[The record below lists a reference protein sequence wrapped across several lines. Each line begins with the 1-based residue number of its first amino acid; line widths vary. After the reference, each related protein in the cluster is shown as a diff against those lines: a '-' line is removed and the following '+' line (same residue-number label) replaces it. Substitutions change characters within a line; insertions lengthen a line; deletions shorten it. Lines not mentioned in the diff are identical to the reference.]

1 MSKQKMIATAL
12 VALSTVG
19 AVASIA
25 QNPTLAAPRPKLQR
39 GIQPKAVPNTGLLYA
54 VVNAN
59 STLVRGNGAVSARRL
74 IDGNIQV
81 NFNRPVSTCAQSAT
95 IGRAVAPGSVDRG
108 FINAHTVSTPNA
120 VLVVTKDRNG
130 SPVNTDFHLLLMCD

>member
-1 MSKQKMIATAL
+1 MSKKKIVATAL
-12 VALSTVG
+12 VALSTIG

-59 STLVRGNGAVSARRL
+59 STLVRGNGAVSATRL
-74 IDGNIQV
+74 ADGNIRV
-81 NFNRPVSTCAQSAT
+81 NFNRPVSTCAQSAS

-108 FINAHTVSTPNA
+108 FITANTISTPNS
-120 VLVVTKDRNG
+120 VLVVTRDRNG
-130 SPVNTDFHLLLMCD
+130 VLVNTDFHLLLMCD